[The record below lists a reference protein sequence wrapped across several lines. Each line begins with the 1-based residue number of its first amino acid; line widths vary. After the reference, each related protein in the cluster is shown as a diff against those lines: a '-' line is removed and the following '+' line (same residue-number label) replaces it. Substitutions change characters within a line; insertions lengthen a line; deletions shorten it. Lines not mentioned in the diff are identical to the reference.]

1 MSDSGII
8 FSGVLRTGRT
18 DALIYA
24 KALSAR
30 TPGTHSLHMIESAD
44 HNFIGHHEEIIGSV
58 VDWWE
63 LKQRQG
69 LQSGIW
75 LPNFSR
81 ARVHDGKD
89 TAIDRQR

>member
-1 MSDSGII
+1 VSDPADI
-8 FSGVLRTGRT
+8 FSGVLSAGRA

-24 KALSAR
+24 KALSTR
-30 TPGTHSLHMIESAD
+30 TPGTHSLHLIEGAD
-44 HNFIGHHEEIIGSV
+44 HNFMGHHEEIIGSV

-63 LKQRQG
+63 LRQRQG

-81 ARVHDGKD
+81 ARVQDGKD
-89 TAIDRQR
+89 TAIDR